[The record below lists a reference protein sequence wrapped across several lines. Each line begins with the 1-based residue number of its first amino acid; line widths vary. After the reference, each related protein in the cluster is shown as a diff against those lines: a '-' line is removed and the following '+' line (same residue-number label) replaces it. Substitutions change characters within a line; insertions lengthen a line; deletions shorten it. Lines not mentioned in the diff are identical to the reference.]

1 MKHFKAVLT
10 GAALLAVLTVP
21 AAAAGHYPDLDQSHW
36 AFSDMDRAS
45 SLGILSGLPGGRMDP
60 SGTLTW
66 GQYLTML
73 GRTFY
78 RADYEA
84 APAGENWDHKGY
96 YAALSTGL
104 LREDDVLPVRL
115 DTLGASINRQEA
127 AELLYR
133 LMPEDSGSDD
143 WNNGW
148 DGGWWWGWEPQ
159 TRDAQQDLSDWYAIP
174 EAYREA
180 VEALYE
186 KGILNGTSDGTFAG
200 ERTLAR
206 ADGTVL
212 LMGLLETVDQQHR
225 GETVTVTVHPVDTN
239 GAAIQAPYTA
249 TVQVGDYYSSLDEP
263 YGYEYT
269 GGYSDSFSTVSTE
282 VTVCYR
288 KLTAAELAMREA
300 ERKLGSG
307 EMTMEEFYAQ
317 DFWLKF
323 QGENS
328 RKYQLLF
335 GDTSIRRFPD
345 QATAKAN
352 MTTVTVPV
360 WKLSNGKKVSSSM
373 SFSIHAAIAADVKA
387 IFTEIYNDP
396 EQFPMHD
403 LGGYSWRG
411 DTATG
416 EHNCGTAID
425 INANENY
432 QIRDGKALVGSLW
445 QPGVNPYSITP
456 GGSVVRIFAEHGW
469 SWGGDAWAY
478 DSDASTGYHDYM
490 NFSYMGM

>member
-1 MKHFKAVLT
+1 MRMLP
-10 GAALLAVLTVP
+10 AALAGLTLMTAIAAPVS
-21 AAAAGHYPDLDQSHW
+21 AAASYPDLSPSHW
-36 AFSDMDRAS
+36 AYDDMDRARD
-45 SLGILSGLPGGRMDP
+45 LGILSGVPGGGMDP

-78 RADYEA
+78 RSDYEA
-84 APAGENWDHKGY
+84 APAGENWDHRGY

-104 LREDDVLPVRL
+104 LKENDVLSVSL
-115 DTLGASINRQEA
+115 DTLDQAINRQEA

-133 LMPEDSGSDD
+133 LMPEDSSNSSSGS
-143 WNNGW
+143 
-148 DGGWWWGWEPQ
+148 WWWGE
-159 TRDAQQDLSDWYAIP
+159 RDAQKDLSDWNSIP
-174 EAYREA
+174 EVYQDA

-186 KGILNGTSDGTFAG
+186 ARIISGTSDGTFAG
-200 ERTLAR
+200 EKTLAR

-212 LMGLLETVDQQHR
+212 LMGLLETVDDQHR
-225 GETVTVTVHPVDTN
+225 GEKLTVTIHAVDDS
-239 GAAIQAPYTA
+239 GKAIQTPYTA
-249 TVQVGDYYSSLDEP
+249 QVEVGERYSALEEP
-263 YGYEYT
+263 YGYEYD
-269 GGYSDSFSTVSTE
+269 GSYSYAFSTVSTE
-282 VTVCYR
+282 ATVTYR
-288 KLTAAELAMREA
+288 KLSAAELAQKEA
-300 ERKLGSG
+300 EEKLSQG
-307 EMTMEEFYAQ
+307 EMTVEEYYAQ

-328 RKYQLLF
+328 RKYLLLF
-335 GDTSIRRFPD
+335 GDTSIRRFAD
-345 QATAKAN
+345 QATAQAH

-360 WKLSNGKKVSSSM
+360 WKLSNGKKVSSTM
-373 SFSIHAAIAADVKA
+373 SFSVHAAIAEDVKA

-396 EQFPMHD
+396 EQFPIHD

-432 QIRDGKALVGSLW
+432 QIRDGKALVGTLW

-490 NFSYMGM
+490 HFSYMGM

>member
-21 AAAAGHYPDLDQSHW
+21 AAAAGHYPDLNQAHW
-36 AFSDMDRAS
+36 AFDDMDRAS
-45 SLGILSGLPGGRMDP
+45 NLGILSGLPDGRMDP

-84 APAGENWDHKGY
+84 APAGENWDHRGY
-96 YAALSTGL
+96 YAALDTGL
-104 LREDDVLPVRL
+104 LREDDVLPVSL
-115 DTLGASINRQEA
+115 DTLSAPINRQEA

-133 LMPEDSGSDD
+133 LMPEDADSSSSGS
-143 WNNGW
+143 
-148 DGGWWWGWEPQ
+148 GWWWGWEE
-159 TRDAQQDLSDWYAIP
+159 RDAQKDLSDWDSIP
-174 EAYREA
+174 EAYQDA

-186 KGILNGTSDGTFAG
+186 ARIINGTSDGTFAG
-200 ERTLAR
+200 EKTLAR

-212 LMGLLETVDQQHR
+212 LMGLLETVDNQHY
-225 GETVTVTVHPVDTN
+225 GEEVTVLVHPVDTN
-239 GAAIQAPYTA
+239 GTAIQPAYTA
-249 TVQVGDYYSSLDEP
+249 TVHVGDRYTALEDP
-263 YGYEYT
+263 YGYDF
-269 GGYSDSFSTVSTE
+269 SDDYMYSFSTVSTE

-288 KLTAAELAMREA
+288 KLTAAELAMEDA
-300 ERKLGSG
+300 QRKLNSG
-307 EMTMEEFYAQ
+307 EMTIEEYYAQ

-345 QATAKAN
+345 QATAQAN

-360 WKLSNGKKVSSSM
+360 WKISNGKKVSSTM

-396 EQFPMHD
+396 EQFPIHD

-425 INANENY
+425 LNSNQNY
-432 QIRDGKALVGSLW
+432 QVRDGVAMVGSHW
-445 QPGVNPYSITP
+445 TPGSDPYSISP
-456 GGSVVRIFAEHGW
+456 SGSVVRIFAEHGW
-469 SWGGDAWAY
+469 SWGGDAWA
-478 DSDASTGYHDYM
+478 DSSDASTGYHDYM
-490 NFSYMGM
+490 HFSNMGG

>member
-21 AAAAGHYPDLDQSHW
+21 AAAAGHYPDLNQAHW
-36 AFSDMDRAS
+36 AFDDMDRAS
-45 SLGILSGLPGGRMDP
+45 NLGILSGLPDGRMDP

-84 APAGENWDHKGY
+84 APAGENWDHRGC
-96 YAALSTGL
+96 YAALDTGL
-104 LREDDVLPVRL
+104 LREDDVLPVSL
-115 DTLGASINRQEA
+115 DTLSAPINRQEA

-133 LMPEDSGSDD
+133 LMPEDADSSSSGS
-143 WNNGW
+143 
-148 DGGWWWGWEPQ
+148 GWWWGWEE
-159 TRDAQQDLSDWYAIP
+159 RDAQKDLSDWDSIP
-174 EAYREA
+174 EAYQDA

-186 KGILNGTSDGTFAG
+186 ARIINGTSDGTFAG
-200 ERTLAR
+200 EKTLAR

-212 LMGLLETVDQQHR
+212 LMGLLETVDNQHY
-225 GETVTVTVHPVDTN
+225 GEEVTVLVHPVDTN
-239 GAAIQAPYTA
+239 GTAIQPAYTA
-249 TVQVGDYYSSLDEP
+249 TVHVGDRYTALEDP
-263 YGYEYT
+263 YGYDF
-269 GGYSDSFSTVSTE
+269 SDDYMYSFSTVSTE

-288 KLTAAELAMREA
+288 KLTAAELAMEDA
-300 ERKLGSG
+300 QRKLNSG
-307 EMTMEEFYAQ
+307 EMTIEEYYAQ

-345 QATAKAN
+345 QATAQAN

-360 WKLSNGKKVSSSM
+360 WKLSGGKKVSSTM
-373 SFSIHAAIAADVKA
+373 SFSVHAAIAEDVKA

-396 EQFPMHD
+396 EQFPIHD

-432 QIRDGKALVGSLW
+432 QIRDGQALVGSLW

-478 DSDASTGYHDYM
+478 DSDASSGYHDYM
-490 NFSYMGM
+490 HFSYMGM

>member
-1 MKHFKAVLT
+1 MKHFRAVLVGT
-10 GAALLAVLTVP
+10 ALVAILAVP
-21 AAAAGHYPDLDQSHW
+21 AAAEGHYPDLNQAHW
-36 AFSDMDRAS
+36 AFDDMDRAS
-45 SLGILSGLPGGRMDP
+45 NLGILSGLPDGRMDP
-60 SGTLTW
+60 GGTLTW

-84 APAGENWDHKGY
+84 APAGESWDHRGY
-96 YAALSTGL
+96 YAALDTGL
-104 LREDDVLPVRL
+104 LREDDVLPVSL
-115 DTLGASINRQEA
+115 ETLSDPINRQEA

-133 LMPEDSGSDD
+133 LMPEDTGSSSGS
-143 WNNGW
+143 
-148 DGGWWWGWEPQ
+148 GWWWEQ
-159 TRDAQQDLSDWYAIP
+159 EERDAQKDLSDWSGIP
-174 EAYREA
+174 EAYQDA

-186 KGILNGTSDGTFAG
+186 ARIINGTSDGSFDG
-200 ERTLAR
+200 EKTLAR

-212 LMGLLETVDQQHR
+212 LMGLLETVDNQHY
-225 GETVTVTVHPVDTN
+225 GEEVTVTVHPVDTN
-239 GAAIQAPYTA
+239 GAAIQPAYTA
-249 TVQVGDYYSSLDEP
+249 TVRVGDHYTVLDDP
-263 YGYEYT
+263 YGYDF
-269 GGYSDSFSTVSTE
+269 SDDYMYSFSTVSTE
-282 VTVCYR
+282 VTVHYR
-288 KLTAAELAMREA
+288 KLTAAELAMEDA
-300 ERKLGSG
+300 QRKLGSG
-307 EMTMEEFYAQ
+307 QMTFEEYYAQ

-328 RKYQLLF
+328 RKYELLF

-360 WKLSNGKKVSSSM
+360 WKLSNGKKVSSTM
-373 SFSIHAAIAADVKA
+373 SFSIHAAIAEDVKA

-396 EQFPMHD
+396 EQFPIHD

-432 QIRDGKALVGSLW
+432 QIRDGQALVGSLW

-469 SWGGDAWAY
+469 SWGGDAWAM
-478 DSDASTGYHDYM
+478 DSDDAQGYHDYM
-490 NFSYMGM
+490 HFSYMGG

>member
-36 AFSDMDRAS
+36 AFRDMDRAS
-45 SLGILSGLPGGRMDP
+45 NLGILSGLPDGRMDP

-84 APAGENWDHKGY
+84 APAGENWDHRGY
-96 YAALSTGL
+96 YAALDTGL
-104 LREDDVLPVRL
+104 LREDDVLPVSL
-115 DTLGASINRQEA
+115 DTLSAPINRQEA

-133 LMPEDSGSDD
+133 LMPEDADSSSSGS
-143 WNNGW
+143 
-148 DGGWWWGWEPQ
+148 GWWWGWEE
-159 TRDAQQDLSDWYAIP
+159 RDAQKDLSDWDSIP
-174 EAYREA
+174 EAYQDA

-186 KGILNGTSDGTFAG
+186 ARIINGTSDGTFAG
-200 ERTLAR
+200 EKTLAR

-212 LMGLLETVDQQHR
+212 LMGLLETVDNQHY
-225 GETVTVTVHPVDTN
+225 GEEVTVLVHPVDTN
-239 GAAIQAPYTA
+239 GAAIQPAYTA
-249 TVQVGDYYSSLDEP
+249 TVHVGDRYTALEDP
-263 YGYEYT
+263 YGYDF
-269 GGYSDSFSTVSTE
+269 SDDYMYSFSTVSTE

-288 KLTAAELAMREA
+288 KLTAAELAMEDA

-307 EMTMEEFYAQ
+307 EMTIEEFYAQ

-345 QATAKAN
+345 QATAQAN

-360 WKLSNGKKVSSSM
+360 WKISNGKKVSSTM
-373 SFSIHAAIAADVKA
+373 SFSIHAAIAEDVKA
-387 IFTEIYNDP
+387 IFTAIYNDP
-396 EQFPMHD
+396 EQFPIHD

-432 QIRDGKALVGSLW
+432 QIRDGQVLAGSCW
-445 QPGVNPYSITP
+445 EPGSNAYSISP
-456 GGSVVRIFAEHGW
+456 DSSVVRIFAEHGW

-478 DSDASTGYHDYM
+478 SSDDSEGYHDYM
-490 NFSYMGM
+490 HFSYMGE